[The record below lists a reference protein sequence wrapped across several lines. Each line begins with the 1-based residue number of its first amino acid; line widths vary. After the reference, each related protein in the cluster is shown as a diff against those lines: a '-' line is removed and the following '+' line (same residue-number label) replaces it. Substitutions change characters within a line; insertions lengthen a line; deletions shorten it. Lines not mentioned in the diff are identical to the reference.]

1 MIAAD
6 SVGNSL
12 PASGYPE
19 VIAVGTERL
28 AGINNGCLLRFV
40 PIHGVKITKAAGN
53 FNLTENGKGMLLS
66 LRDLDV
72 RLYR

>member
-19 VIAVGTERL
+19 VIAAGTERL
-28 AGINNGCLLRFV
+28 AGIDNGCFLRFV

-53 FNLTENGKGMLLS
+53 FNLTENEKGMLS
-66 LRDLDV
+66 SVRDSDV
-72 RLYR
+72 